1 MPFPSSFDEKEILS
15 QIAAGDEVAFT
26 RLFKHYHQ
34 LLGTYVLRFT
44 RSREVTEEIVQDVFM
59 KIWLNRTAL
68 SEVVEFKAYLFAI
81 SKNHVLNCLK
91 KIAKERVIT
100 LDLEDNVLVQDFI
113 ETSADNGYYQ
123 LIDEAIDHLPPQQQK
138 VYLMSRHERLKYAEI
153 ALKLNLSKETV
164 KKYLQISSD
173 SISSYIR
180 NRLVTKSIIILITF
194 FLLK

>member
-1 MPFPSSFDEKEILS
+1 MRFPSSYDEKEILS
-15 QIAAGDEVAFT
+15 RIAAGDEVAFT

-59 KIWLNRTAL
+59 KIWLNRTTL
-68 SEVVEFKAYLFAI
+68 SEVVEFRAYLFTI

-91 KIAKERVIT
+91 KIAKERAVTIDLADHT
-100 LDLEDNVLVQDFI
+100 LPFDLNESPA
-113 ETSADNGYYQ
+113 ENGYYE
-123 LIDEAIDHLPPQQQK
+123 LIDEAIDQLPPQQQK
-138 VYLMSRHERLKYAEI
+138 VYLMSRHQRLKYSEI
-153 ALKLNLSKETV
+153 AEKLNLSKETV

-180 NRLVTKSIIILITF
+180 NRLVTKSIILFIIF
-194 FLLK
+194 SLLK